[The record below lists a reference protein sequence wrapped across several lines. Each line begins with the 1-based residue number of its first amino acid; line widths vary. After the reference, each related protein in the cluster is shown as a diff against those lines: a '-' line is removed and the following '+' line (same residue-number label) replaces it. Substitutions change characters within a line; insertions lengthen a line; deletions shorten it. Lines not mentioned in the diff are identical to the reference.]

1 MDSSA
6 CTMQWS
12 SHPHVYS
19 YREQEIEN
27 HIAKDFQYSLPSLWH
42 YFIPSNQS
50 RCIFAA
56 AINCPVSDTCLRD
69 THRCLTVNSV
79 LSLC

>member
-1 MDSSA
+1 M
-6 CTMQWS
+6 CIRTG
-12 SHPHVYS
+12 
-19 YREQEIEN
+19 EQGIEN
-27 HIAKDFQYSLPSLWH
+27 YIVKDFQYSLPSLWH

-56 AINCPVSDTCLRD
+56 AINCSVSDTCLRD

-79 LSLC
+79 LSLH